1 MNLKTVFKAAFL
13 LLLVISCSPKVPFE
27 VQESF
32 TKQFK
37 NPQDVCW
44 LKTHDSTWEVSFYQ
58 RKFYYKTVAYSDSG
72 KWMSTRIE
80 VSEDSVPKQLLSA
93 LTKQVPEAFLIKI
106 YNKNTSENNQYQLEI
121 LSKGKVYVVAFD
133 TTSKLVVLEK
143 ETDRARNDFVIEN
156 D

>member
-1 MNLKTVFKAAFL
+1 MNLKTVFKAALF
-13 LLLVISCSPKVPFE
+13 LLLVISCSPKVPIDL
-27 VQESF
+27 QESF

-44 LKTHDSTWEVSFYQ
+44 LKTQDRTWNVSFYQ
-58 RKFYYKTVAYSDSG
+58 RKFHYKTVAYSDSG

-93 LTKQVPEAFLIKI
+93 LTKQLPEAFLIKI
-106 YNKNTSENNQYQLEI
+106 YNKISPENNQYQLEI
-121 LSKGKVYVVAFD
+121 INKGKVYVMTFD
-133 TTSKLVVLEK
+133 TTTKLVILEK
-143 ETDRARNDFVIEN
+143 ETDRARNDVVIEN